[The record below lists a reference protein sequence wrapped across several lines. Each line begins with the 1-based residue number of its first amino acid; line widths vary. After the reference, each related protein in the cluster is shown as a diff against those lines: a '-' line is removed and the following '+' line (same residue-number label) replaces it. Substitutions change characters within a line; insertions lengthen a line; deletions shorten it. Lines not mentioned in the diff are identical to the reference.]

1 MRRMRSVAAGLTDVG
16 KERDHNEDRFVLLP
30 QYDVFVVADGMGG
43 HQCGE
48 VASRLATST
57 IANYFRVRNTGDAA
71 AERIP
76 DVLRAALLEANEQIH
91 RRANNSA
98 KHRGMGT
105 TVVAAAVHCKQGKL
119 YVAHA
124 GDSRCYR
131 LRGDELAQLT
141 RDHSLVEEAL
151 RTRPDMSESELSY
164 LPGNVITR
172 ALGVEPVVDVEL
184 TAERIEL
191 GDIYLLCSDGLHGF
205 VSDERIA
212 AILGEEGVLT
222 NACAALI
229 DEANENGGGDNI
241 TAVVVRIDET
251 DGPWRV
257 STSFPPPPGHAPE
270 GEGEDEDVDDPDST
284 VQTTALT
291 HADDVLADTERLSA
305 VTDAGAVLG
314 RWSGSGEGP
323 PHDTERAP
331 ESDPGPDDDEG

>member
-1 MRRMRSVAAGLTDVG
+1 MRPVAAGLTDVG

-57 IANYFRVRNTGDAA
+57 IANYFRVRDAGDAA

-105 TVVAAAVHCKQGKL
+105 TVVAAAVNCKQSKL

-172 ALGVEPVVDVEL
+172 ALGVEPAVDVEV
-184 TAERIEL
+184 TTDRIQL
-191 GDIYLLCSDGLHGF
+191 GDLYLLCSDGLHGF

-212 AILGEEGVLT
+212 AILGDEAVLT
-222 NACAALI
+222 KACAALI

-257 STSFPPPPGHAPE
+257 STTVPPPPGRAPE
-270 GEGEDEDVDDPDST
+270 PENDDVEDPDST
-284 VQTTALT
+284 VQTSAIT
-291 HADDVLADTERLSA
+291 HPDEVLADTQRLSA
-305 VTDAGAVLG
+305 VTDPEAVLRHG
-314 RWSGSGEGP
+314 SGSDDVS

-331 ESDPGPDDDEG
+331 ESGPPDDDDDED